1 LLESALAA
9 ADGDDRLAADA
20 LIELGAVVLFGD
32 DGQDRAESLWTE
44 ALTHYRRIGDR
55 LGVARCQGNLGELVR
70 ARGDFDAAFAQYA
83 EALGVWRELG
93 DKVGLGTL
101 LYNLGAAARA
111 RGDVERAE
119 TSYREALMVER
130 EIGES
135 EGMVYTLSGLAGVA
149 LDRGQ
154 LDRGVRLLAAAAAL
168 GAATGAVILESVDRE
183 QVEEDVAA
191 ARVSL
196 GEQAFEAAWDAGLAL
211 PLEAALAQA
220 FATDAAAKESTST
233 TEPRT
238 ASAVSGLTER
248 ELEVLRLVVAGR
260 TDREIAE
267 ALFIGRRTAQG
278 HVANIMAKFGVNSR
292 TAAATAAIAAGFV
305 AAGPD
310 PAA

>member
-1 LLESALAA
+1 MTRREPRRS
-9 ADGDDRLAADA
+9 GPRPC
-20 LIELGAVVLFGD
+20 E
-32 DGQDRAESLWTE
+32 R
-44 ALTHYRRIGDR
+44 YRRVGDR
-55 LGVARCQGNLGELVR
+55 LGAARCQGNLGELVR
-70 ARGDFDAAFAQYA
+70 ARGDFDAAFGQYA

-119 TSYREALMVER
+119 TSYREALTVQR

-135 EGMVYTLSGLAGVA
+135 EGMVYTLNGLAGVA

-154 LDRGVRLLAAAAAL
+154 PDRAARLLAAAAAL
-168 GAATGAVILESVDRE
+168 GAATGAVVLETVDRE
-183 QVEEDVAA
+183 QVERDVAA
-191 ARVSL
+191 ARASL
-196 GEQAFEAAWDAGLAL
+196 GEQAFATAWDAGLAL
-211 PLEAALAQA
+211 PLEAALAEA
-220 FATDAAAKESTST
+220 SAAADSSAVVSANST
-233 TEPRT
+233 EARD